1 MVVPLVL
8 SSALMLIPAVYAAR
22 IGTPISVAHAS
33 AIAVSACF
41 SMGYWATRGDDTP
54 LSMRLLVLDHTAA
67 AVRLLVDV
75 AVLIATWPKNVPRSL
90 MATALALLALT
101 LYNMRCTIALRE
113 SGIEPGSTR
122 EPEASR
128 AYSRRVVVAHFAFHL
143 VGIAGELILMRA
155 AYGA

>member
-1 MVVPLVL
+1 MVIPLVL
-8 SSALMLIPAVYAAR
+8 SSALMLIPAVYAVR

-41 SMGYWATRGDDTP
+41 SMGYWATRGDDSP
-54 LSMRLLVLDHTAA
+54 LSRRLLVLDHTAA

-75 AVLIATWPKNVPRSL
+75 AVLIATWPKNVSRSL
-90 MATALALLALT
+90 MATGLALLALT

-113 SGIEPGSTR
+113 SGIEPGAMR
-122 EPEASR
+122 EPDVSR
-128 AYSRRVVVAHFAFHL
+128 DHSRRVVVAHFVFHL